1 MEDTCRFSSIWIKQK
16 RPSFCSTDTL
26 GVAIFCG
33 RSSLVSISTT
43 STLFY
48 TWLLAIA
55 LTQGKQSRNQNIIN
69 KMLPKKRFYRGT
81 SICIAYP
88 ILWNYSHI
96 IKNDSLVLINIVEHD
111 NSFFYYIKMEIISL
125 LSWNWPSSKQFLP
138 DLISINKNTCSS
150 TITADRT
157 SNMNLGMDVETRILV
172 QMSP

>member
-1 MEDTCRFSSIWIKQK
+1 MPLFINLDQTKEAILLFQQIPWVLLYSAGVVHWFLYQQPQHSSTHDCWQSHLHKANNQEIRILLIK
-16 RPSFCSTDTL
+16 C
-26 GVAIFCG
+26 
-33 RSSLVSISTT
+33 
-43 STLFY
+43 Y
-48 TWLLAIA
+48 
-55 LTQGKQSRNQNIIN
+55 
-69 KMLPKKRFYRGT
+69 KKRFHRGT
-81 SICIAYP
+81 SICIAYL

-96 IKNDSLVLINIVEHD
+96 IKNDSLVLVNIAEHD
-111 NSFFYYIKMEIISL
+111 NSFFYYIKLEIISL